1 MPPDIRDEVVDK
13 VRDLAENTELPIEFF
28 LKYIDISKS
37 KFYSWN
43 ERYGKDNSHNGSIP
57 RDFWLE
63 DSEREA
69 IIKFHS
75 QHPLNGY
82 RRLAFMM
89 LDANL
94 VCASPS
100 TVYRVLKDAGVID
113 KFSGKSSKK
122 GTGFEQPLMPHEH
135 WHIDVTYINIQGTFY
150 YLAAILDGCSRYI
163 VHWEIRESM
172 KENEIEL
179 IVERAREKFPGVNP
193 RVISDNGPQF
203 ISKDFKTYVRLCGM
217 THVRTS
223 PYYPQSNGK
232 LERWNKTLKIECIRP
247 MAPGTCDI
255 AKKVVQQFV
264 DEYNNARLH
273 SGIGYIAPKD
283 KLEGRDA
290 DIFRLRDERLENAR
304 AARKMRSQKVA

>member
-1 MPPDIRDEVVDK
+1 
-13 VRDLAENTELPIEFF
+13 
-28 LKYIDISKS
+28 
-37 KFYSWN
+37 
-43 ERYGKDNSHNGSIP
+43 
-57 RDFWLE
+57 
-63 DSEREA
+63 
-69 IIKFHS
+69 
-75 QHPLNGY
+75 
-82 RRLAFMM
+82 
-89 LDANL
+89 
-94 VCASPS
+94 
-100 TVYRVLKDAGVID
+100 
-113 KFSGKSSKK
+113 
-122 GTGFEQPLMPHEH
+122 
-135 WHIDVTYINIQGTFY
+135 
-150 YLAAILDGCSRYI
+150 
-163 VHWEIRESM
+163 
-172 KENEIEL
+172 
-179 IVERAREKFPGVNP
+179 
-193 RVISDNGPQF
+193 
-203 ISKDFKTYVRLCGM
+203 M